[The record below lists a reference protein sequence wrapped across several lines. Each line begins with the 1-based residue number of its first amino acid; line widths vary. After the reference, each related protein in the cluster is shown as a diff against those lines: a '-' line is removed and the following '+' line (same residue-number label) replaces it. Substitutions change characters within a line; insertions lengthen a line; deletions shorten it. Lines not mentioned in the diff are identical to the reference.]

1 NPTGRLV
8 NQTLETGST
17 GGMWRGLCLDLQCSG
32 IRVYGNEHSS
42 LKDLQEKLTN
52 QLTTPSAEQQKIR
65 RNWLPMTLNERLN
78 ICRGG
83 KQGGSYSFGSC
94 AGLQHRLQKFN
105 EPCRFRLRLS
115 LAGHCW
121 PSRWRKGQ
129 CRLDGRDYL
138 FPISFGL
145 RGMDPAERPQFL

>member
-1 NPTGRLV
+1 
-8 NQTLETGST
+8 
-17 GGMWRGLCLDLQCSG
+17 MWRGLCLDLQCSG

-83 KQGGSYSFGSC
+83 KQ
-94 AGLQHRLQKFN
+94 
-105 EPCRFRLRLS
+105 
-115 LAGHCW
+115 
-121 PSRWRKGQ
+121 
-129 CRLDGRDYL
+129 
-138 FPISFGL
+138 
-145 RGMDPAERPQFL
+145 